1 MEAIAGFR
9 TEVVQKPEGI
19 CINSHWRKHGIL
31 GIEKTFVVS
40 NSMAGFIHC
49 CEAQIDAASVGTC
62 WPSLVQVGN
71 PQLSL
76 PISVGQMNPEPER
89 ETCCCLIGTVLVMRS
104 HSGIIYCT
112 PVHEIHVALL
122 LGLAHAKSRHS
133 DRRSVVEEPE
143 FAAVLMQ
150 YPDVGVT
157 QSELEIGNIDKQSVS
172 EQDVPFMQFEAC
184 SISPLQA
191 AKWGSS
197 LAGDSQHCAHARVTL
212 VSFVPL
218 VRCREPADGLCCLS
232 IGGLT

>member
-172 EQDVPFMQFEAC
+172 EQDVPFMQFEAR
-184 SISPLQA
+184 SI
-191 AKWGSS
+191 
-197 LAGDSQHCAHARVTL
+197 
-212 VSFVPL
+212 
-218 VRCREPADGLCCLS
+218 
-232 IGGLT
+232 